1 MTWPRHMVSA
11 PQIRLL
17 VLIQSRSPSVGGAAR
32 QREGGRASERGRK
45 RDLPEVDD
53 VAIGARR
60 RAVSG
65 LKKVALVHAHVPQL
79 LLAHRLPPPPPPPFP
94 PSHLDS
100 LHPSLLLR
108 PPSLPTFPNSHM

>member
-79 LLAHRLPPPPPPPFP
+79 LLAHSLPPPPSPISSVTP
-94 PSHLDS
+94 
-100 LHPSLLLR
+100 
-108 PPSLPTFPNSHM
+108 